1 MPVNNQELLES
12 TRNRIHRH
20 CLMCGPASL
29 LGFHIDFK
37 VRGESEV
44 EATVSGLDALEGY
57 PGTLHGGV
65 IASLLDAAMTN
76 CLFARGVTGLTA
88 HLEVRYREPVAVGK
102 PIQLRAWLT
111 RTTRPLYILAAEIKQ
126 GGSLKARAEGKFIE
140 QENIC
145 KPK

>member
-1 MPVNNQELLES
+1 MTANNQELLES

-20 CLMCGPASL
+20 CLLCGPASL
-29 LGFHIDFK
+29 LGFHIAFQ

-44 EATVSGLDALEGY
+44 EAIVSGLDALEGY

-102 PIQLRAWLT
+102 PIHLRAWLT
-111 RTTRPLYILAAEIKQ
+111 KTIRPLYILVAELKQ
-126 GGSLKARAEGKFIE
+126 EDRLKARADAKFME